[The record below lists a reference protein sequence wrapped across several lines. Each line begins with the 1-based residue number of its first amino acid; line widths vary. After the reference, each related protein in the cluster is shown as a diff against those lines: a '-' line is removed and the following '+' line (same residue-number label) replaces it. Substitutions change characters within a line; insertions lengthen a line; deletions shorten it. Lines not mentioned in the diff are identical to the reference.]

1 MTSKPSV
8 ALALLLAA
16 AVYGSDDRAL
26 SIPAAPAAGMYCLSR
41 AGGTP
46 VYLSWLQPQPVSG
59 VELLFSRLEATGRW
73 SNPRVIVRDRR
84 LFSNYADHPSIEVL
98 PNGSLVAHWL
108 VRNPG
113 AKGPYGTGLE
123 VSMSTDGG
131 RTWRT
136 LYRAGISNIEDYTG
150 FVSVLPV
157 EKGFM
162 TAYLAPPDVA
172 VGEHIKTLRV
182 AMFDAH
188 GKTVSDDVIDAD
200 VCTCCPTATT
210 MTPDGPVVAYRDHR
224 ANQIRDISIGR
235 QMNGRWQEPQ
245 TVSADGWQINGCPTD
260 GPALFSHG
268 SDLGV
273 AWFTRAHDIPQVKVA
288 FSSDSGRQF
297 TPALRVDGGN
307 PIGRVDLQFT
317 DNQDAIVSW
326 IERTA
331 SRNEICLRRVSRS
344 GRMSAIQTSGASAEG
359 RAAGFPKT
367 RIVGKNVLLVW
378 KADRLT
384 YRFVK
389 IPEY

>member
-1 MTSKPSV
+1 MTAQASV
-8 ALALLLAA
+8 TLALLLAG
-16 AVYGSDDRAL
+16 AVYGADDRVI
-26 SIPAAPAAGMYCLSR
+26 SIPAAVDAGMYCLSR
-41 AGGTP
+41 SGATP

-73 SNPRVIVRDRR
+73 SNPRVIVSSRH

-98 PNGSLVAHWL
+98 PNGSLIAHWL

-123 VSMSTDGG
+123 VSTSKDGG

-136 LYRAGISNIEDYTG
+136 LYRAGLSNIEDYTG
-150 FVSVLPV
+150 FVSVLPL

-162 TAYLAPPDVA
+162 MAYLAPPDVA

-188 GKTVSDDVIDAD
+188 GKTVSDDVVDAD
-200 VCTCCPTATT
+200 VCTCCPTATA

-224 ANQIRDISIGR
+224 ANEIRDISIVR
-235 QMNGRWQEPQ
+235 QVNGRWQEPQ

-260 GPALFSHG
+260 GPALYSHG
-268 SDLGV
+268 SDLAV

-288 FSSDSGRQF
+288 FSSDSGRHF
-297 TPALRVDGGN
+297 SPALRVDAGN
-307 PIGRVDLQFT
+307 PMGRVDLQFA

-331 SRNEICLRRVSRS
+331 GGSEICLRRISRS
-344 GRMSAIQTSGASAEG
+344 GRMSTIQNSGVSVEG

-378 KADRLT
+378 KEDRLT
-384 YRFVK
+384 SHIVK
-389 IPEY
+389 VPEY